1 MYAVYV
7 EVLVFQKGTATVTKM
22 LKTVLMF
29 VVEQKQLMNVMLA
42 VEMDHFQVNVIV
54 LVMS

>member
-7 EVLVFQKGTATVTKM
+7 EVLVFQKVSAAVINKS
-22 LKTVLMF
+22 KTVLMF
-29 VVEQKQLMNVMLA
+29 VVEQKQLMNVILA

>member
-7 EVLVFQKGTATVTKM
+7 EVLVFQKDTATVTKM
-22 LKTVLMF
+22 SKTVLMF